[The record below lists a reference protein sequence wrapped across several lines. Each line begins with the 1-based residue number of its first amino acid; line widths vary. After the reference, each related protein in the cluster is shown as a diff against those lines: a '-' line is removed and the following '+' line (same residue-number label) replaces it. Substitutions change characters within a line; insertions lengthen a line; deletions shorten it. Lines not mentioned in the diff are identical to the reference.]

1 MLRCGDCVGWTGF
14 ATIVGAVRQ
23 RSDYG
28 QAVGIES
35 LRMRQGAGRVVYST
49 QVAGEASGG
58 GVRRTER
65 DWQARSQIIGRQAG
79 SIRNGIVQQRQGNVG
94 ESAW

>member
-1 MLRCGDCVGWTGF
+1 MLRRGNCVCWTGF
-14 ATIVGAVRQ
+14 AIIVGAVRQ

-35 LRMRQGAGRVVYST
+35 LRTRQGAGRVVYST
-49 QVAGEASGG
+49 QVAGRASGG
-58 GVRRTER
+58 GGRRAER
-65 DWQARSQIIGRQAG
+65 NWQARSQIIDIQAG
-79 SIRNGIVQQRQGNVG
+79 SIRSGSAQQRQGNVG